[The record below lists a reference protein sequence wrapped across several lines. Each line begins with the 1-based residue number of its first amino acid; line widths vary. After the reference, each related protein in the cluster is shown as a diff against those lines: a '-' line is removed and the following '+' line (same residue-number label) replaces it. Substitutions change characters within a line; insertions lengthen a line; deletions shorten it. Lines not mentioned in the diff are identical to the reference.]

1 MCLWVTVVRRAVRA
15 LDPFRLTASGTERPP
30 PAKYHRRYSRV
41 NVLTRGVRTRS
52 YERTNGGRSRRGR
65 LPDGRAADSGSPT
78 MTGGTSAATVLAVD
92 DEPDLAELYRVYLD
106 STYDVRIA
114 TGGEGALAEMDDS
127 VDVVLLD
134 RRMPD
139 MSGHE
144 VLSAMREA
152 GYDARVAMLTAVE
165 PDVDIVDMPFDDY
178 KTKPVTKEDLL
189 TLVEVL
195 LHRAEFDE
203 HSQEF
208 FALASKKAVL
218 EATDATNT
226 DEYEELIDRM
236 ESVRERVDDT
246 LDHLSARDAFV
257 EVPGNV
263 P

>member
-1 MCLWVTVVRRAVRA
+1 M
-15 LDPFRLTASGTERPP
+15 SGT
-30 PAKYHRRYSRV
+30 
-41 NVLTRGVRTRS
+41 
-52 YERTNGGRSRRGR
+52 
-65 LPDGRAADSGSPT
+65 PD
-78 MTGGTSAATVLAVD
+78 ATVLAVD

-106 STYDVRIA
+106 PEYDVRIA
-114 TGGEGALAEMDDS
+114 TGGEEAIDAMDET

-144 VLSAMREA
+144 VLNEIRGE

-165 PDVDIVDMPFDDY
+165 PDVDIVEMPFDDY
-178 KTKPVTKEDLL
+178 KTKPVSKEDLL

-195 LHRAEFDE
+195 LHRAAFDE
-203 HSQEF
+203 RSQEF
-208 FALASKKAVL
+208 FALASKKAAL
-218 EATDATNT
+218 EATGTTNS

-236 ESVRERVDDT
+236 ESVRLEVDDT

-257 EVPGNV
+257 EVPGKV

>member
-1 MCLWVTVVRRAVRA
+1 
-15 LDPFRLTASGTERPP
+15 
-30 PAKYHRRYSRV
+30 
-41 NVLTRGVRTRS
+41 
-52 YERTNGGRSRRGR
+52 
-65 LPDGRAADSGSPT
+65 
-78 MTGGTSAATVLAVD
+78 MTGTSDATVLAVD

-106 STYDVRIA
+106 SAYDVRVA
-114 TGGEGALAEMDDS
+114 TGGDEAIDLMDDE

-144 VLSAMREA
+144 VLNEIRGE

-165 PDVDIVDMPFDDY
+165 PDVDIVEMPFDDY

-195 LHRAEFDE
+195 LHRAAFDE
-203 HSQEF
+203 RSQEF
-208 FALASKKAVL
+208 FALASKKAAL
-218 EATDATNT
+218 EAAGTTNT
-226 DEYEELIDRM
+226 DEYEELIERM
-236 ESVRERVDDT
+236 ESVRLEVDDT

-257 EVPGNV
+257 EVPGKV

>member
-1 MCLWVTVVRRAVRA
+1 MSDET
-15 LDPFRLTASGTERPP
+15 P
-30 PAKYHRRYSRV
+30 
-41 NVLTRGVRTRS
+41 
-52 YERTNGGRSRRGR
+52 
-65 LPDGRAADSGSPT
+65 
-78 MTGGTSAATVLAVD
+78 ATVLAVD

-106 STYDVRIA
+106 SAYDVRIA
-114 TGGEGALAEMDDS
+114 TGGEAALERMDES

-139 MSGHE
+139 LSGHE

-178 KTKPVTKEDLL
+178 KTKPVTKGDLL

-195 LHRAEFDE
+195 LHRAEFDA

-208 FALASKKAVL
+208 FALASKKAAL
-218 EATDATNT
+218 EAAGTTGT
-226 DEYEELIDRM
+226 EEYEELIERM
-236 ESVRERVDDT
+236 ESVRDRVDDT
-246 LDHLSARDAFV
+246 LDNLSARDAFV
-257 EVPGNV
+257 EVPGGV

>member
-1 MCLWVTVVRRAVRA
+1 MTDGAA
-15 LDPFRLTASGTERPP
+15 RP
-30 PAKYHRRYSRV
+30 
-41 NVLTRGVRTRS
+41 
-52 YERTNGGRSRRGR
+52 
-65 LPDGRAADSGSPT
+65 
-78 MTGGTSAATVLAVD
+78 TVLAVD

-106 STYDVRIA
+106 SAYDVRIA
-114 TGGEGALAEMDDS
+114 TDGEAALAEMDDD

-152 GYDARVAMLTAVE
+152 GYDARIAMLTAVE

-178 KTKPVTKEDLL
+178 KTKPVSKEDLL

-195 LHRAEFDE
+195 LHRAEFDR

-208 FALASKKAVL
+208 FALASKKAAL
-218 EATDATNT
+218 EASGTTGT
-226 DEYEELIDRM
+226 EEYEELLEKIER
-236 ESVRERVDDT
+236 VRDRVDDT

>member
-1 MCLWVTVVRRAVRA
+1 VTR
-15 LDPFRLTASGTERPP
+15 DP
-30 PAKYHRRYSRV
+30 
-41 NVLTRGVRTRS
+41 
-52 YERTNGGRSRRGR
+52 
-65 LPDGRAADSGSPT
+65 D
-78 MTGGTSAATVLAVD
+78 ATVLAVD

-106 STYDVRIA
+106 PAYDVRIA
-114 TGGEGALAEMDDS
+114 TGGEEALDAMDET

-144 VLSAMREA
+144 VLDAIRGE

-165 PDVDIVDMPFDDY
+165 PDVDIVEMPFDDY

-195 LHRAEFDE
+195 LHRAAFDE
-203 HSQEF
+203 RSQEF
-208 FALASKKAVL
+208 FALASKKAAL
-218 EATDATNT
+218 EAAGTTNT
-226 DEYEELIDRM
+226 DEYEELIERM
-236 ESVRERVDDT
+236 ESVRVEVDDT

-257 EVPGNV
+257 EVPGEV

>member
-1 MCLWVTVVRRAVRA
+1 MTE
-15 LDPFRLTASGTERPP
+15 DP
-30 PAKYHRRYSRV
+30 
-41 NVLTRGVRTRS
+41 
-52 YERTNGGRSRRGR
+52 
-65 LPDGRAADSGSPT
+65 D
-78 MTGGTSAATVLAVD
+78 ATVLAVD

-106 STYDVRIA
+106 PVYDVRIA
-114 TGGEGALAEMDDS
+114 TGGEEAIDAMDDA

-144 VLSAMREA
+144 VLSEIRAE

-165 PDVDIVDMPFDDY
+165 PDVDIVEMPFDDY

-195 LHRAEFDE
+195 LHRAAFDE
-203 HSQEF
+203 QSQEF
-208 FALASKKAVL
+208 FALASKKAAL
-218 EATDATNT
+218 EAAGTTNS
-226 DEYEELIDRM
+226 DEYEELIERM
-236 ESVRERVDDT
+236 ESVRVEVDDT

-257 EVPGNV
+257 EVPGEV

>member
-1 MCLWVTVVRRAVRA
+1 MS
-15 LDPFRLTASGTERPP
+15 DETAP
-30 PAKYHRRYSRV
+30 
-41 NVLTRGVRTRS
+41 
-52 YERTNGGRSRRGR
+52 
-65 LPDGRAADSGSPT
+65 AADEASAD
-78 MTGGTSAATVLAVD
+78 GTAATVLAVD

-106 STYDVRIA
+106 SAYEVRVA
-114 TGGEGALAEMDDS
+114 TGGEAALEQMDES

-144 VLSAMREA
+144 VLTAMREA

-195 LHRAEFDE
+195 LYRAKFDE

-208 FALASKKAVL
+208 FALASKKAAL
-218 EATDATNT
+218 EAADATGG
-226 DEYEELIDRM
+226 DEYAELVERM
-236 ESVRERVDDT
+236 ETIRSRVDDT

-257 EVPGNV
+257 EVPGSV
-263 P
+263 T

>member
-1 MCLWVTVVRRAVRA
+1 MSDET
-15 LDPFRLTASGTERPP
+15 T
-30 PAKYHRRYSRV
+30 
-41 NVLTRGVRTRS
+41 
-52 YERTNGGRSRRGR
+52 
-65 LPDGRAADSGSPT
+65 
-78 MTGGTSAATVLAVD
+78 ATVLAVD

-106 STYDVRIA
+106 SAYDVRIA
-114 TGGEGALAEMDDS
+114 TGGEAAMAEMDDS

-195 LHRAEFDE
+195 LHRAEYDE

-208 FALASKKAVL
+208 FALASKKAAL
-218 EATDATNT
+218 EAAGTTGT
-226 DEYEELIDRM
+226 DEYEELVERM
-236 ESVRERVDDT
+236 ESVRDRVDDT

>member
-1 MCLWVTVVRRAVRA
+1 
-15 LDPFRLTASGTERPP
+15 
-30 PAKYHRRYSRV
+30 
-41 NVLTRGVRTRS
+41 
-52 YERTNGGRSRRGR
+52 
-65 LPDGRAADSGSPT
+65 
-78 MTGGTSAATVLAVD
+78 MTGDSEATVLAVD

-106 STYDVRIA
+106 PSYDVRIA
-114 TGGEGALAEMDDS
+114 TGGEAALDAMDES

-144 VLSAMREA
+144 VLDAIRGE

-165 PDVDIVDMPFDDY
+165 PDVDIVEMPFDDY

-195 LHRAEFDE
+195 LHRAAFDE
-203 HSQEF
+203 RSQEF
-208 FALASKKAVL
+208 FALASKKAAL
-218 EATDATNT
+218 EAAGTTNT
-226 DEYEELIDRM
+226 EEYEELIERM
-236 ESVRERVDDT
+236 EAVRVEVDDT

-257 EVPGNV
+257 EVPGEV